1 MLFKNLR
8 SGNIVDARNKT
19 SIDLMLRSSI
29 YEAVECAA
37 PVDMPDDVV
46 PDVVPA
52 QAGKRRKKAPDTA
65 PDTSADA
72 PANPD
77 TEKQDD

>member
-8 SGNIVDARNKT
+8 SGNIVDARDKT

-29 YEAVECAA
+29 YEVVECAA
-37 PVDMPDDVV
+37 PVDV

-52 QAGKRRKKAPDTA
+52 QVGKRRKKAPDAA
-65 PDTSADA
+65 PDAPADA
-72 PANPD
+72 PTDPD

>member
-8 SGNIVDARNKT
+8 SGNIVDARDKT

-29 YEAVECAA
+29 YEVVECA
-37 PVDMPDDVV
+37 V
-46 PDVVPA
+46 PANVPA
-52 QAGKRRKKAPDTA
+52 QAGKRRKKAPDAA
-65 PDTSADA
+65 PDAPADA
-72 PANPD
+72 PTDPD

>member
-8 SGNIVDARNKT
+8 SGNIVDARDKT
-19 SIDLMLRSSI
+19 SIDLMLRSAI
-29 YEAVECAA
+29 YEVVECAA
-37 PVDMPDDVV
+37 PVDMPDDEV

-52 QAGKRRKKAPDTA
+52 QAGKRRKKAPDT
-65 PDTSADA
+65 SADV
-72 PANPD
+72 PADPD

>member
-8 SGNIVDARNKT
+8 SGNIVDARDKT

-29 YEAVECAA
+29 YEVVECAVPA
-37 PVDMPDDVV
+37 DEV

-52 QAGKRRKKAPDTA
+52 QAGKRRKKAPDAA
-65 PDTSADA
+65 PDTSADV
-72 PANPD
+72 PTDPD
-77 TEKQDD
+77 NEKQDD

>member
-8 SGNIVDARNKT
+8 SGNIVDARDKT

-29 YEAVECAA
+29 YEVVECAA
-37 PVDMPDDVV
+37 PVDMPDEV

-52 QAGKRRKKAPDTA
+52 QTGKRRKKAPDAA
-65 PDTSADA
+65 PDA
-72 PANPD
+72 PADVPTDPD

>member
-8 SGNIVDARNKT
+8 SGNIVDACDKT
-19 SIDLMLRSSI
+19 SIDLMLRSPI
-29 YEAVECAA
+29 YEVVECAA
-37 PVDMPDDVV
+37 PVDVPDVV

-52 QAGKRRKKAPDTA
+52 QAGKRRKKAPDAA
-65 PDTSADA
+65 PDA
-72 PANPD
+72 PADVPTDPD